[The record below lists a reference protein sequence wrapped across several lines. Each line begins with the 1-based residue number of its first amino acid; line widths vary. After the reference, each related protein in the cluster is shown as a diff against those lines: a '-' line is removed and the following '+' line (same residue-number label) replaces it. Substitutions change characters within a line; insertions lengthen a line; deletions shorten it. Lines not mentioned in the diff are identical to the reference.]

1 MATYPNLFRPL
12 DLGFTTLPNRF
23 LMGSMHVGLEEA
35 EGGFERMAAFYAER
49 VRGGVGLIV
58 TGGIA
63 PNAEGRP
70 WSGGATLTTPEEA
83 AHHRVITDAVH
94 REGGKIAMQILH
106 FGRYAYHPELV
117 APSPIQAP
125 IAPFAPREL
134 SAADVERTIEDFV
147 RCAEL
152 AREGGYDGVEIM
164 GSEGYLINEFIVA
177 HTNKRT
183 DEWGGAFDNRIRF
196 ATEIVRRTRE
206 RLGREFII
214 IFRLS
219 MLDLVEDGSSFE
231 EVVQLAQAI
240 EAAGATLINSGIGWH
255 EARIPTIATCVPRAG
270 FAWVTHK
277 LKDHVGIPLIATN
290 RINTPE
296 IAEGILAEGKA
307 DMVSMARPFLA
318 DPDFVRKAAE
328 GRGADIN
335 TCIACNQACLDHTF
349 AGKITSCLVN
359 PRACHETELVIEP
372 TTTPRTIAVV
382 GAGPAGLAFATT
394 AAERGH
400 EVTLFEGGTRIG
412 GQFNIAMQIPGK
424 EEFAET
430 LRYFGRRIEQ
440 TGVALKLNTRVTAA
454 ELAGKFDEVVLAA
467 GIVPRVP
474 DIEGVDHPKVLGYLD
489 VLRDK
494 KPVGRRVA
502 ILGAGGI
509 GFDVAEY
516 LSHEGVSPSLA
527 PEKFYAEWG
536 IDARYARRG
545 GLMQPHLEASP
556 RQIVLLQ
563 RKTSKVGEG
572 LGKTT
577 GWIHRTALKNRG
589 VKMIAGVT
597 YRRID
602 DAGLHV
608 TIGGKDEV
616 LAVDNV
622 ILCTGQEPQRELQ
635 AALLEAGMRV
645 HLIGG
650 ADVAAELD
658 AKRAIKQGTELAA
671 MIEKTT
677 GAAASGSPSSS
688 ASASASAISFT
699 TSSAINPATF
709 AGQAIA
715 APGPAAIPLPQFDTL
730 RIGLDGQVAV
740 VTLNRPDKANA
751 LNMQMWQD
759 IRAAMQWI
767 DRTPAARVAVMH
779 GAGANF
785 CAGID
790 LQMMMSIL
798 PLVKDACEARTREN
812 LRNLI
817 LDLQDTLTSIER
829 CRKPVLAA
837 IHGACVGGGVD
848 LVACADMRYCAA
860 DASFSVKEIDLGMV
874 ADVGSLQRLPRLI
887 GDGMVREL
895 AYTGRKLGAE
905 EAARIGLVNRVFDT
919 PEALLEGV
927 LKLAHLIAAK
937 SPLAI
942 RGTKDTLNYARDHSV
957 ADGLDRVAT
966 WNAAMLMSED
976 LQAAIRAGMT
986 RQAPK
991 FRD

>member
-70 WSGGATLTTPEEA
+70 WSGGATLTTSEEA
-83 AHHRVITDAVH
+83 AHHRVITEAVH

-125 IAPFAPREL
+125 ISPFVPREL
-134 SAADVERTIEDFV
+134 SAADIERTIEDFV

-177 HTNKRT
+177 HTNQRS
-183 DEWGGAFDNRIRF
+183 DEWGGAYANRIRF

-206 RLGREFII
+206 RLGREFIL

-219 MLDLVEDGSSFE
+219 LLDLVEDGSTFE

-270 FAWVTHK
+270 FAWVTQK

-296 IAEGILAEGKA
+296 IAEAILAEGKA

-318 DPDFVRKAAE
+318 DPDFVNKAAA

-349 AGKITSCLVN
+349 SGKITSCLVN

-372 TTTPRTIAVV
+372 TTTPRNIAVV

-400 EVTLFEGGTRIG
+400 KVTLFEAGARIG

-440 TGVALKLNTRVTAA
+440 TGVALKLNTRVCAT
-454 ELAGKFDEVVLAA
+454 ELSGKFDEVVLAT

-474 DIEGVDHPKVLGYLD
+474 EIEGMDHPKVLGYLD
-489 VLRDK
+489 VLQEK

-527 PEKFYAEWG
+527 PAKFYAEWG
-536 IDARYARRG
+536 IDANYARRG
-545 GLMQPHLEASP
+545 GLVQPHLETAP
-556 RQIVLLQ
+556 REIVLLQ
-563 RKTSKVGEG
+563 RKASKVGEG

-589 VKMIAGVT
+589 VKMIAGAT
-597 YRRID
+597 YHRID

-608 TIGGKDEV
+608 TIAGKDEV

-622 ILCTGQEPQRELQ
+622 ILCTGQEPQRALQ
-635 AALLEAGMRV
+635 AALVEAGMRV

-658 AKRAIKQGTELAA
+658 AKRAIKQGIELAA
-671 MIEKTT
+671 SIEK
-677 GAAASGSPSSS
+677 AAS
-688 ASASASAISFT
+688 A
-699 TSSAINPATF
+699 PALL
-709 AGQAIA
+709 AGQL
-715 APGPAAIPLPQFDTL
+715 PAALGGAGIPLPQFDTL

-751 LNMQMWQD
+751 MNLQMWQD
-759 IRAAMQWI
+759 IRAAMQWV
-767 DRTPAARVAVMH
+767 DRTPAVRVALLH
-779 GAGANF
+779 GAGEHF

-790 LQMMMSIL
+790 LQMMMGIL
-798 PLVKDACEARTREN
+798 PTVKDACEARTREN

-817 LDLQDTLTSIER
+817 LDLQDTLTSLER

-848 LVACADMRYCAA
+848 LIACADMRYCAA
-860 DASFSVKEIDLGMV
+860 GTYFSVKEVDLGMV

-887 GDGMVREL
+887 GEGMVREL
-895 AYTGRKLGAE
+895 AYTGRKLGAA
-905 EAARIGLVNRVFDT
+905 EAGQIGLVNRVFDS

-927 LKLAHLIAAK
+927 MQLARAIAAK

-942 RGTKDTLNYARDHSV
+942 RGTKDMLNHARDHSV

-966 WNAAMLMSED
+966 WNAAMLLSED
-976 LQAAIRAGMT
+976 LQAAIRAGLT
-986 RQAPK
+986 KQAPT

>member
-70 WSGGATLTTPEEA
+70 WSGGATLTTSEEA
-83 AHHRVITDAVH
+83 AHHRVITEAVH

-125 IAPFAPREL
+125 ISPFVPREL
-134 SAADVERTIEDFV
+134 SAADIERTIEDFV

-152 AREGGYDGVEIM
+152 ARESGYDGVEIM

-177 HTNKRT
+177 HTNQRS
-183 DEWGGAFDNRIRF
+183 DEWGGAYANRIRF

-206 RLGREFII
+206 RLGREFIL

-219 MLDLVEDGSSFE
+219 LLDLVEDGSTFE

-270 FAWVTHK
+270 FAWVTQK

-296 IAEGILAEGKA
+296 IAEAILAEGKA

-318 DPDFVRKAAE
+318 DPDFVNKAAA

-349 AGKITSCLVN
+349 SGKITSCLVN

-372 TTTPRTIAVV
+372 TATPRNIAVV

-400 EVTLFEGGTRIG
+400 KVTLFEAGARIG

-440 TGVALKLNTRVTAA
+440 TGVALKLNTRVSAT
-454 ELAGKFDEVVLAA
+454 ELSGKFDEVVLAT

-474 DIEGVDHPKVLGYLD
+474 EIEGVDHPKVLGYLD
-489 VLRDK
+489 VLREK

-516 LSHEGVSPSLA
+516 LSHEGISPSLA
-527 PEKFYAEWG
+527 PDKFYAEWG
-536 IDARYARRG
+536 IDAAYAHRG
-545 GLMQPHLEASP
+545 GLTKPHLETAP
-556 RQIVLLQ
+556 REIVLLQ

-589 VKMIAGVT
+589 VQMIPGAS
-597 YRRID
+597 YHRID
-602 DAGLHV
+602 DAGLHLS
-608 TIGGKDEV
+608 IGGKNEV
-616 LAVDNV
+616 LPVDNV

-635 AALLEAGMRV
+635 AALIEAGMRV

-658 AKRAIKQGTELAA
+658 AKRAIKQGIELAA
-671 MIEKTT
+671 SIER
-677 GAAASGSPSSS
+677 AASAPAVVAGQFP
-688 ASASASAISFT
+688 ASAT
-699 TSSAINPATF
+699 T
-709 AGQAIA
+709 AG
-715 APGPAAIPLPQFDTL
+715 IPLPQFDTL

-751 LNMQMWQD
+751 MNLQMWQD
-759 IRAAMQWI
+759 IRAAMQWV
-767 DRTPAARVAVMH
+767 DRTPAVRVAVLH

-798 PLVKDACEARTREN
+798 PTVKDACEARTREN

-817 LDLQDTLTSIER
+817 LDLQDTLTSLER

-837 IHGACVGGGVD
+837 IQGACVGGGVD
-848 LVACADMRYCAA
+848 LIACADMRYCAA
-860 DASFSVKEIDLGMV
+860 DAKFSVKEIDLGMV

-887 GDGMVREL
+887 GEGMVREL
-895 AYTGRKLGAE
+895 AYTGRGFDGG
-905 EAARIGLVNRVFDT
+905 EAARMGLVNRVFDT
-919 PEALLEGV
+919 PEALMEGV
-927 LKLAHLIAAK
+927 MKLAHTIAAK
-937 SPLAI
+937 SPLAV
-942 RGTKDTLNYARDHSV
+942 RGTKDMLNHARDHSV

-966 WNAAMLMSED
+966 WNAAMLLSED
-976 LQAAIRAGMT
+976 LQTAIRAGMT
-986 RQAPK
+986 KQAPK